1 MYLDLSQVKKHILV
15 DETFT
20 DDDNYIQSLMD
31 VAEASVSKHI
41 DCSLACI
48 EQEDGT
54 LPPPV
59 IHAMLLMVGNL
70 YANREP
76 VAVGVSVAELP
87 LSYNYIVNLY
97 RNYWWDFE
105 QDFWMNTSPLESE

>member
-1 MYLDLSQVKKHILV
+1 MYLDLSQVKKHLIV

-41 DCSLACI
+41 DCPLACI

-59 IHAMLLMVGNL
+59 VHAMLLIVGNL

-76 VAVGVSVAELP
+76 VVMGTIVTELP
-87 LSYNYIVNLY
+87 LSYNYLVNLY
-97 RNYWWDFE
+97 RKY
-105 QDFWMNTSPLESE
+105 

>member
-1 MYLDLSQVKKHILV
+1 MSMYLELSQVKKHILV

-41 DCSLACI
+41 DCPLACI

-59 IHAMLLMVGNL
+59 VHAMMLMVGNL
-70 YANREP
+70 YSNREP
-76 VAVGVSVAELP
+76 DVMGTIVTELP
-87 LSYNYIVNLY
+87 LSYNYLVNLY
-97 RNYWWDFE
+97 RNY
-105 QDFWMNTSPLESE
+105 

>member
-1 MYLDLSQVKKHILV
+1 MSMYLELSQVKKHILV

-41 DCSLACI
+41 DCPLACI

-59 IHAMLLMVGNL
+59 VHAMLLIVGNL

-76 VAVGVSVAELP
+76 VVMGTIVTELP
-87 LSYNYIVNLY
+87 LSYNYLVNLY
-97 RNYWWDFE
+97 RKY
-105 QDFWMNTSPLESE
+105 

>member
-1 MYLDLSQVKKHILV
+1 MSMYLDLSQVKKHILV

-41 DCSLACI
+41 DCPLACI

-59 IHAMLLMVGNL
+59 VHAMMLMVGNL

-76 VAVGVSVAELP
+76 DVMGTIVTELP
-87 LSYNYIVNLY
+87 LSYNYLVNLY
-97 RNYWWDFE
+97 RNY
-105 QDFWMNTSPLESE
+105 

>member
-1 MYLDLSQVKKHILV
+1 MSMYLELAKVKKHILV
-15 DETFT
+15 DTTFT
-20 DDDNYIQSLMD
+20 EDDGYIQSLMD
-31 VAEASVSKHI
+31 VAEASVAKHI
-41 DCSLACI
+41 DCNLASI

-59 IHAMLLMVGNL
+59 IHAMMLMIGNL

-87 LSYNYIVNLY
+87 LSYNYLVNQY
-97 RNYWWDFE
+97 RTY
-105 QDFWMNTSPLESE
+105 

>member
-1 MYLDLSQVKKHILV
+1 MSMYLELQQVKKHILV

-41 DCSLACI
+41 DCPLACI

-59 IHAMLLMVGNL
+59 VHAMMLMVGNL

-87 LSYNYIVNLY
+87 LSYNYLVNLY
-97 RNYWWDFE
+97 RKY
-105 QDFWMNTSPLESE
+105 

>member
-41 DCSLACI
+41 DCPLACI

-59 IHAMLLMVGNL
+59 VHAMMLIVGNL

-76 VAVGVSVAELP
+76 VVMGTIVTELP
-87 LSYNYIVNLY
+87 LSYNYLVNLY
-97 RNYWWDFE
+97 RKY
-105 QDFWMNTSPLESE
+105 

>member
-1 MYLDLSQVKKHILV
+1 MSMYLELSQVKKHILV
-15 DETFT
+15 DDTFT

-41 DCSLACI
+41 DCPLACI

-59 IHAMLLMVGNL
+59 VHAMLLIVGNL

-76 VAVGVSVAELP
+76 VVMGTIVTELP
-87 LSYNYIVNLY
+87 LSYNYLVNLY
-97 RNYWWDFE
+97 RKY
-105 QDFWMNTSPLESE
+105 

>member
-1 MYLDLSQVKKHILV
+1 MYLELSQVKKHILV

-41 DCSLACI
+41 DCPLACI
-48 EQEDGT
+48 EQEDGK

-59 IHAMLLMVGNL
+59 VHAMLLIVGNL

-76 VAVGVSVAELP
+76 VVMGTIVTELP
-87 LSYNYIVNLY
+87 LSYNYLVNLY
-97 RNYWWDFE
+97 RNY
-105 QDFWMNTSPLESE
+105 

>member
-1 MYLDLSQVKKHILV
+1 MSMYLELSQVKKHILV
-15 DETFT
+15 DATFN

-41 DCSLACI
+41 DCPLACI

-59 IHAMLLMVGNL
+59 VHAMMLMVGNL

-76 VAVGVSVAELP
+76 VVMGTIVTDLP
-87 LSYNYIVNLY
+87 LSYNYLVNLY
-97 RNYWWDFE
+97 RNY
-105 QDFWMNTSPLESE
+105 

>member
-1 MYLDLSQVKKHILV
+1 MSMYLDLSQVKKHILV

-41 DCSLACI
+41 DCPLACI

-59 IHAMLLMVGNL
+59 VHAMMLIVGNL

-76 VAVGVSVAELP
+76 VVMGTIVTELP
-87 LSYNYIVNLY
+87 LSYNYLVNLY
-97 RNYWWDFE
+97 RKY
-105 QDFWMNTSPLESE
+105 

>member
-1 MYLDLSQVKKHILV
+1 MSMYLDLQKVKRHILV
-15 DETFT
+15 DTSFT
-20 DDDNYIQSLMD
+20 DDDAYISDLMD
-31 VAEASVSKHI
+31 VAEASVAKHI
-41 DCSLACI
+41 DCNLACI

-76 VAVGVSVAELP
+76 VAVGVTVAELP
-87 LSYNYIVNLY
+87 LSYNYLINLY
-97 RNYWWDFE
+97 RNY
-105 QDFWMNTSPLESE
+105 

>member
-41 DCSLACI
+41 DCPLACI

-59 IHAMLLMVGNL
+59 VHAMMLMVGNL

-76 VAVGVSVAELP
+76 DVMGTIVTELP
-87 LSYNYIVNLY
+87 LSYNYLVNLY
-97 RNYWWDFE
+97 RNY
-105 QDFWMNTSPLESE
+105 

>member
-1 MYLDLSQVKKHILV
+1 MYLELSKVKKHILV

-41 DCSLACI
+41 DCPLACI

-59 IHAMLLMVGNL
+59 VHAMMLIVGNL

-76 VAVGVSVAELP
+76 VVMGTIVTELP
-87 LSYNYIVNLY
+87 LSYNYLVNLY
-97 RNYWWDFE
+97 RKY
-105 QDFWMNTSPLESE
+105 

>member
-1 MYLDLSQVKKHILV
+1 MSMYLELSQVKKHILV
-15 DETFT
+15 DATFT

-41 DCSLACI
+41 DCPLACI

-59 IHAMLLMVGNL
+59 VHAMLLMVGNL

-87 LSYNYIVNLY
+87 LSYNYLVNLY
-97 RNYWWDFE
+97 RKY
-105 QDFWMNTSPLESE
+105 